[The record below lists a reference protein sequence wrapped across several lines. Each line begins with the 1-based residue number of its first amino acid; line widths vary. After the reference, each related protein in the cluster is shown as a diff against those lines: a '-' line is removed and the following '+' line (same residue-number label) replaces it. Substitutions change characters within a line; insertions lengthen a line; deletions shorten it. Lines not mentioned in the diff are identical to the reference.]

1 MPTNPQDIMQTI
13 YDAVQKAVRVVVLN
27 GGAPG
32 GTVELGP
39 GSLAALEEVQVNITG
54 EGGLATETTLTSLL
68 ALLAP
73 GVPEHRNG
81 TATATPQQIT
91 FTGPTKHLVIQ
102 STTPGGN
109 LQVSFDGG
117 STYLHV
123 IGRGQLAFPCRVTSL
138 HLKSS
143 GGPSGYRILATV

>member
-1 MPTNPQDIMQTI
+1 MPTDPQDIIQTI

-27 GGAPG
+27 GSPG

-39 GSLAALEEVQVNITG
+39 DSLAALEEVQVNVTG
-54 EGGLATETTLTSLL
+54 EGGIATETTLANLL
-68 ALLAP
+68 ALLTP

-91 FTGPTKHLVIQ
+91 FSGPTKHLVIQ
-102 STTPGGN
+102 STTPTGN

-117 STYLHV
+117 GSYLYV
-123 IGRGQLAFPCRVTSL
+123 AGRSQLSLPCRITGL
-138 HLKSS
+138 HLKSG
-143 GGPSGYRILATV
+143 GGPAGFRVLATV